1 MFHYYVSFFGE
12 EMDKDPLVK
21 ESGIVKGN
29 SYVEA
34 MEMISRWFGED
45 HIVSVEL
52 YELDEV
58 LSYDDLEE
66 MIHEG

>member
-29 SYVEA
+29 SYTEA

-45 HIVSVEL
+45 RIVSVEL
-52 YELDEV
+52 YELNEV

>member
-1 MFHYYVSFFGE
+1 MFHYCVSFFGE

-34 MEMISRWFGED
+34 MEKISKWFEED
-45 HIVSVEL
+45 RIVSVEL

>member
-12 EMDKDPLVK
+12 ETDEDPLVK

-29 SYVEA
+29 SCTEA

-45 HIVSVEL
+45 RIISVEL
-52 YELDEV
+52 YELNEV